1 MHHPVT
7 EVTDVGGSQDRICL
21 RFSAVFGVPFATHA
35 NFTCLA
41 ATNRLLLQF
50 EHPVTKVTE
59 VGGSLHFMAN
69 RAFEEPEIRRAAG
82 ALKISTSHNFFAH
95 VLAVLCLVA
104 NEANEYFE

>member
-1 MHHPVT
+1 MV
-7 EVTDVGGSQDRICL
+7 RICL
-21 RFSAVFGVPFATHA
+21 ELSAVFEVPFATHA
-35 NFTCLA
+35 DFTCLA

-69 RAFEEPEIRRAAG
+69 RAVEEPEIRRASG

-104 NEANEYFE
+104 NEANEYLE

>member
-1 MHHPVT
+1 MRVRL
-7 EVTDVGGSQDRICL
+7 EV
-21 RFSAVFGVPFATHA
+21 AEVFEVSLAAHA
-35 NFTCLA
+35 NFTSLA

-69 RAFEEPEIRRAAG
+69 RAVEEPEIRRASG